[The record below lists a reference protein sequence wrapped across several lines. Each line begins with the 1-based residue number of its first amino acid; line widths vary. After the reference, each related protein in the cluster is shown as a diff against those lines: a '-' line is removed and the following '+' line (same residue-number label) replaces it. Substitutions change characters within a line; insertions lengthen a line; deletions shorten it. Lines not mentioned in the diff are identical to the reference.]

1 MPEQPIILLVEDEE
15 DDVLLIKQ
23 AFHQAS
29 IFNPL
34 FVVWN
39 GEEAINYLNG
49 TGKYANRAEYPLP
62 DLLLLD
68 LKMPRVDGFQVLEW
82 VRKQPGLKGLRILVL
97 TSSNQIADVNRAYQL
112 GANSF
117 LVKPLDFEN
126 VIELSRLIWNFWL
139 VASKTPQSFRPS
151 LEPSEQNE
159 PRRDE
164 NENGVKS

>member
-1 MPEQPIILLVEDEE
+1 MSERAVILLAEDEE
-15 DDVLLIKQ
+15 DDVLLIKR
-23 AFHQAS
+23 AFQQAS

-39 GEEAINYLNG
+39 GEEAINYLKG

-82 VRKQPGLKGLRILVL
+82 IRQQPGLKGLRILVL
-97 TSSNQIADVNRAYQL
+97 TSSDQIRDANKAYQL

-139 VASKTPQSFRPS
+139 VASKTPESFRPPP
-151 LEPSEQNE
+151 EPSDQGEQ
-159 PRRDE
+159 RKDE
-164 NENGVKS
+164 TGVKP